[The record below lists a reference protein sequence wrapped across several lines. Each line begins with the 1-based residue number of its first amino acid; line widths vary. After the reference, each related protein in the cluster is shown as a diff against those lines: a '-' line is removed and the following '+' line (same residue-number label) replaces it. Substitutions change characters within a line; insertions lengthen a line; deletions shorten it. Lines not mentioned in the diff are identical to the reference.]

1 MPFDVRDSDE
11 FRGAQFTHAD
21 LSDVRMHDVNLSGAR
36 ITDAMLV
43 DTELSGIIS
52 TLKVNG
58 VYVGPLVE
66 AELDRLH
73 PERVAM
79 RATTPDGLR
88 EGWAAVEAMWQPT
101 IELAHR
107 LPEPTL
113 HQRVDG
119 EWSLVETLR
128 HLIFVTDGW
137 FSRTVLGEADPYH
150 PIGILPTFLT
160 AEAANLGIDEGAA
173 PSFAEVL
180 DVRAAAHCE
189 SSELPRNRRRTHAAR
204 RPASQRHRRLPAA
217 HRGHRGQLPPRRDG
231 RGVVAPPVRRSRP
244 RHADDVLTERPRL
257 SRPLSSRIASAPGCW
272 SGSASAGPATCACRA
287 G

>member
-1 MPFDVRDSDE
+1 MPVDVHDSDE
-11 FRGAQFTHAD
+11 FRGARFTHAD
-21 LSDVRMHDVNLSGAR
+21 LSGAKMHDVNLSGVR

-43 DTELSGIIS
+43 DTELSGMIAN
-52 TLKVNG
+52 LKVNG
-58 VYVGPLVE
+58 VYVAPLVE

-79 RATTPDGLR
+79 RATTPAGLR
-88 EGWAAVEAMWQPT
+88 EGWASVEAMWRPT

-137 FSRTVLGEADPYH
+137 FSRTVLGQVDPYH
-150 PIGILPTFLT
+150 PFGLVPAFL
-160 AEAANLGIDEGAA
+160 AADAAKLGLDAHAA

-180 DVRAAAHCE
+180 DVRAGRIARLRDFLASVDE
-189 SSELPRNRRRTHAAR
+189 PTLLEARLRNDADGYPPPTEDTVLSCLHVVMDEEWWHHQYAAR
-204 RPASQRHRRLPAA
+204 DLATLTAS
-217 HRGHRGQLPPRRDG
+217 
-231 RGVVAPPVRRSRP
+231 
-244 RHADDVLTERPRL
+244 
-257 SRPLSSRIASAPGCW
+257 
-272 SGSASAGPATCACRA
+272 
-287 G
+287 

>member
-11 FRGAQFTHAD
+11 FRGARFTHAD
-21 LSDVRMHDVNLSGAR
+21 LSGVTMHDVNLSGAR

-43 DTELSGIIS
+43 DTELSGIII

-73 PERVAM
+73 PERVTM

-88 EGWAAVEAMWQPT
+88 EGWAAVDTMWQPT

-107 LPEPTL
+107 LSERTL
-113 HQRVDG
+113 HERVDG

-137 FSRTVLGEADPYH
+137 FSRSVLGEAHPYH
-150 PIGILPTFLT
+150 PIGVLPTFLT
-160 AEAANLGIDEGAA
+160 AEAANLGIDQGAA

-180 DVRAAAHCE
+180 DERAGRMAKVRDYLATVDEPTLRA
-189 SSELPRNRRRTHAAR
+189 PRHRNNTDGYPPPTEDTVLSCLHVVMDEEWWHHQYAAR
-204 RPASQRHRRLPAA
+204 DLAT
-217 HRGHRGQLPPRRDG
+217 
-231 RGVVAPPVRRSRP
+231 
-244 RHADDVLTERPRL
+244 LT
-257 SRPLSSRIASAPGCW
+257 SA
-272 SGSASAGPATCACRA
+272 
-287 G
+287 

>member
-1 MPFDVRDSDE
+1 MSAVSALIAH
-11 FRGAQFTHAD
+11 RG
-21 LSDVRMHDVNLSGAR
+21 
-36 ITDAMLV
+36 
-43 DTELSGIIS
+43 TELLPSVATCPS
-52 TLKVNG
+52 T
-58 VYVGPLVE
+58 E

-150 PIGILPTFLT
+150 PFGILPTFLT

-173 PSFAEVL
+173 PSFSEVL
-180 DVRAAAHCE
+180 DVRAARIARVRDD
-189 SSELPRNRRRTHAAR
+189 LATRRRPDPTC
-204 RPASQRHRRLPAA
+204 P
-217 HRGHRGQLPPRRDG
+217 
-231 RGVVAPPVRRSRP
+231 
-244 RHADDVLTERPRL
+244 
-257 SRPLSSRIASAPGCW
+257 
-272 SGSASAGPATCACRA
+272 SGSPHNDRF
-287 G
+287 

>member
-1 MPFDVRDSDE
+1 VPFDVRDSDE

-21 LSDVRMHDVNLSGAR
+21 LSGVKMHDVNLSGAR

-173 PSFAEVL
+173 PSFAEVH
-180 DVRAAAHCE
+180 DVRAGRIAKVRDYLATVDERTLHARRH
-189 SSELPRNRRRTHAAR
+189 RNDTDGYPPPTEDTVLSCLHVVMDEEWWHHQYAAR
-204 RPASQRHRRLPAA
+204 DLAT
-217 HRGHRGQLPPRRDG
+217 
-231 RGVVAPPVRRSRP
+231 
-244 RHADDVLTERPRL
+244 LTT
-257 SRPLSSRIASAPGCW
+257 A
-272 SGSASAGPATCACRA
+272 
-287 G
+287 